1 MSSVVLVATYLDT
14 HLHCWDRRLFS
25 YDWLEG
31 TPFPE
36 RFTPADVAD
45 QSDSSLGAVFVEA
58 DRRPSQGPAEAAWA
72 AQLHEGGPAI
82 AAVVAFLPI
91 ERGDAVVA
99 DLDALSDNAKVTGV
113 RRLLQDE
120 PVELFD
126 DPAVAA
132 GLVAVGR
139 AGLTFDA
146 CIRAHQ
152 LPALV
157 RLRRRAPET
166 TVVLDHLGKPD
177 IDADWD
183 SPATRQWLDDLA
195 TLADEPNTVVK
206 LSGQASTAA
215 PGSTF
220 DRAHPFVSAALEMF
234 GPSRCL
240 VGSDWPVSRRTGEPY
255 EAWFEHVAAS
265 FGLSDAEQELVLWRN
280 AVKTYGIQPAG

>member
-1 MSSVVLVATYLDT
+1 MSSLGGVVTYLDT

-25 YDWLEG
+25 YDWLDG

-36 RFTPADVAD
+36 QFTPADLAG
-45 QSDSSLGAVFVEA
+45 QSPGSLGAVFVEA
-58 DRRPSQGPAEAAWA
+58 DRTADQAPAEAEWA
-72 AQLHEGGPAI
+72 AQLHAGGPAI

-99 DLDALSDNAKVTGV
+99 DLDVLGQVDKVTGV

-120 PVELFD
+120 PAEFFD

-146 CIRAHQ
+146 CVRAHQ

-157 RLRRRAPET
+157 RLRQRAPET

-177 IDADWD
+177 IDDTWG
-183 SPATRQWLDDLA
+183 SPSTAKWLEDLT
-195 TLADEPNTVVK
+195 TLAREPNTLIK
-206 LSGQASTAA
+206 LSGQ
-215 PGSTF
+215 GSATDPVRTF
-220 DRAHPFVSAALEMF
+220 DRAHPFVGAALEVF
-234 GPSRCL
+234 GPDRCM
-240 VGSDWPVSRRTGEPY
+240 VGSDWPVSRRDGEPY
-255 EAWFEHVAAS
+255 EAWFDFVATS
-265 FGLSDAEQELVLWRN
+265 FGLTEAEQALVLRTN
-280 AVKTYGIQPAG
+280 AATTYGIEP